1 MDELMMY
8 EYLNRRG
15 MGGMSESEFRNKFR
29 DFMMCMWQS
38 THSIMIMLSCLRVG
52 LVTM

>member
-15 MGGMSESEFRNKFR
+15 MGGMSESE
-29 DFMMCMWQS
+29 
-38 THSIMIMLSCLRVG
+38 MIMLSCLRVG

>member
-15 MGGMSESEFRNKFR
+15 MGGMSESEFKI
-29 DFMMCMWQS
+29 S
-38 THSIMIMLSCLRVG
+38 SGTS
-52 LVTM
+52 

>member
-15 MGGMSESEFRNKFR
+15 MGGMSESEFRNKVVSYFKEY
-29 DFMMCMWQS
+29 
-38 THSIMIMLSCLRVG
+38 
-52 LVTM
+52 